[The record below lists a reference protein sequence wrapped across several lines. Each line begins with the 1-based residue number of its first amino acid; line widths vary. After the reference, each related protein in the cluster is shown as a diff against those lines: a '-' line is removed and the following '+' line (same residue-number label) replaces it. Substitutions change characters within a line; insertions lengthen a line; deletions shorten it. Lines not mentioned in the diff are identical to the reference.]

1 MNRSENPHNAYAW
14 PLGNRLI
21 VNMEGNQEKVLIS
34 IFQKYSS
41 VSPSSLSRLLEAC
54 EIKQFKK
61 GNILST
67 KDKTD
72 SFEYFLIDVI
82 ACRYLFDKEGEIV
95 VSGFYLPAEVITPN
109 FARTVNARSIYNLE
123 VLSDGYLARIPV
135 KVMDSLRYSYKD
147 IRIFGAKVV
156 ERELTKIISAE
167 ISYRV
172 LTAKERLL
180 SFRKEYPGL
189 ENLISHSFIAS
200 YLGITPVSFSRLRN
214 ELTRR

>member
-1 MNRSENPHNAYAW
+1 M
-14 PLGNRLI
+14 LI
-21 VNMEGNQEKVLIS
+21 VYMEGNQEKALIS
-34 IFQKYSS
+34 IFQKYTSL
-41 VSPSSLSRLLEAC
+41 SPSSLGRLLEAC
-54 EIKQFKK
+54 EINPYKK
-61 GNILST
+61 GHILST
-67 KDKTD
+67 KDRTD
-72 SFEYFLIDVI
+72 SFEYFLIDGI
-82 ACRYLFDKEGEIV
+82 ACRYLFDEEGEIV

-109 FARTVNARSIYNLE
+109 FARTINGSSIYHLE

-135 KVMDSLRYSYKD
+135 KVMDSLRYSYED
-147 IRIFGAKVV
+147 IRTFGAKVV

-167 ISYRV
+167 ISHRS

-200 YLGITPVSFSRLRN
+200 YLGVTPVSFSRLRN